1 MLGVLGGCEEAKAG
15 QAWGAGPVS
24 WGTGLESL
32 APQSCHPAPCLQVTG
47 TRTPPPPS
55 LPPLGVQGPQG
66 KTSPWQLSI
75 ICFEKTEKV
84 FELDP

>member
-47 TRTPPPPS
+47 TRTPPPPQPPPTRGS
-55 LPPLGVQGPQG
+55 GTSGEDLPLAVEHN
-66 KTSPWQLSI
+66 L
-75 ICFEKTEKV
+75 
-84 FELDP
+84 L